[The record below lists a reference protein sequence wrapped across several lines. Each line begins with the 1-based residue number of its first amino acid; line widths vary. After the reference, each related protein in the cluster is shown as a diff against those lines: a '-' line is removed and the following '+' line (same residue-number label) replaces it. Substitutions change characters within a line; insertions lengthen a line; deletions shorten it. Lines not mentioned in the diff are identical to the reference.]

1 MYETVLAITVL
12 LVFLVL
18 SAIAVGMIVVVQP
31 R

>member
-1 MYETVLAITVL
+1 MYETVIAITVL